1 MNFDILTL
9 FPEVFDG
16 VFSKSIIARAIK
28 NKKIKIN
35 FHNLKKW
42 AWNNYGAVDDRPYG
56 GGPGMLIRVDV
67 VDKAIEETR
76 NKKQE
81 TRII

>member
-35 FHNLKKW
+35 FHNLK
-42 AWNNYGAVDDRPYG
+42 NGLGIIMEQSTTDL
-56 GGPGMLIRVDV
+56 M
-67 VDKAIEETR
+67 EEVR
-76 NKKQE
+76 DC
-81 TRII
+81 